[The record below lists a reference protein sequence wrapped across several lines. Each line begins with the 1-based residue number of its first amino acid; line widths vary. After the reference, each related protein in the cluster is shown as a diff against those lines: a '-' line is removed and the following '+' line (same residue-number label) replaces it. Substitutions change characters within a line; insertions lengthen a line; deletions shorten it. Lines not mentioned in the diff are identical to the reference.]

1 MQPVPFNAAGQIA
14 LIQTEGLERTRN
26 ESLRVEFAN
35 CVTNSQIATLR
46 WASDRSVLLNLPD
59 FVRTLLRL
67 PSRPDKVES
76 LEVNMFSLNR
86 KDDQVPRAMG
96 RRSFLI
102 GAGAVAAALAYG
114 YLQRS
119 EPARAAEATSDLP
132 KQVSIVEFSDSG
144 QRKTVMSLPTV
155 TKTED
160 EWRKQLSPDSFEV
173 TRRAA
178 TESPYT
184 NENPNKHAKGVF
196 RCICCDTALFD
207 SSTKFE
213 SGTGWPSFWAP
224 IAKENILETTDNSF
238 GMLRTAVSCRRCDAH
253 LGHVFDDGPPPT
265 GLRYCM
271 NSVAMRFAKAS

>member
-1 MQPVPFNAAGQIA
+1 M
-14 LIQTEGLERTRN
+14 
-26 ESLRVEFAN
+26 
-35 CVTNSQIATLR
+35 
-46 WASDRSVLLNLPD
+46 LLNVPGL
-59 FVRTLLRL
+59 VRSLLRL
-67 PSRPDKVES
+67 PSRGDELGS
-76 LEVNMFSLNR
+76 LEVNMFSSNR
-86 KDDQVPRAMG
+86 KEDQLPGAMG

-102 GAGAVAAALAYG
+102 AAGAAAAGLAYA
-114 YLQRS
+114 YVQRS
-119 EPARAAEATSDLP
+119 EPAHAAAATADLP
-132 KQVSIVEFSDSG
+132 KKVSIAEFSDSG
-144 QRKTVMSLPTV
+144 QRKSVVSLGTVI
-155 TKTED
+155 KTED

-173 TRRAA
+173 TRHAA
-178 TESPYT
+178 TELPYT
-184 NENPNKHAKGVF
+184 NENPNEHAKGVF

-238 GMLRTAVSCRRCDAH
+238 GMVRTAVSCRRCDAH